1 MAGKQSGADDEP
13 RLPDDIW
20 ERFQKD
26 SLGRIEQSAPKEH
39 SARWYEVTERLA
51 AEDARRA
58 AAPRPRRSRRPR
70 RVSRLRHA
78 PVPRALTTGLVLV
91 SVVLLLSAAAA
102 YLQYGRVF

>member
-1 MAGKQSGADDEP
+1 MAGKQPGADDEP

-26 SLGRIEQSAPKEH
+26 SLGQIEDSAPKEH

-51 AEDARRA
+51 ADDARRA

-70 RVSRLRHA
+70 PRMPHA
-78 PVPRALTTGLVLV
+78 PVPRAFTVGLVLV

>member
-1 MAGKQSGADDEP
+1 MAGKQPGADDEP
-13 RLPDDIW
+13 LLPDDIW

-26 SLGRIEQSAPKEH
+26 SLGRIEDSAPKEH

-51 AEDARRA
+51 ADDARRA
-58 AAPRPRRSRRPR
+58 AAPRPRRARRPR
-70 RVSRLRHA
+70 PRMPQA
-78 PVPRALTTGLVLV
+78 PVPRAFAVGLVLV